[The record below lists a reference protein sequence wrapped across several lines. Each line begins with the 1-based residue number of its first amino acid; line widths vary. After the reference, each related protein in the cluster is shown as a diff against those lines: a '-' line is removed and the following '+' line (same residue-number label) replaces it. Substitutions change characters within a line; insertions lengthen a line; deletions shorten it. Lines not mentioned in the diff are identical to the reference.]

1 MNDKAEIISEDL
13 RITEHFFCQMK
24 DIKINNAFIEL

>member
-1 MNDKAEIISEDL
+1 MNDKAEIITGDL
-13 RITEHFFCQMK
+13 RFIEHFFCQMK